1 MKKRIF
7 GSMVA
12 LVGSAMI
19 LCFVFVTGL
28 LYEHFNRLQVEQLKE
43 TAAYAEQGYE
53 KAGMDY
59 FTNLHTGSN
68 RITLIAADGT
78 VLYDSEESDVST
90 MENHADREEVQQA
103 QQDGTGVSRRY
114 SDIMSK
120 ETVYYAVRL
129 NNQSILRLSMEHRS
143 LFAMMGVLLMQALFI
158 LLVMMILAAVISYQL
173 TKKIIKPINEL
184 DLEHPE
190 RVTAYEELDP
200 LLCKLASQNREIA
213 QKMDTL
219 RQQQYEFSMI
229 TEHMQEGLFV
239 IDRQYTI
246 LACNQSALQLFGIQ
260 HSVLQ
265 KNILTVE
272 RGEPFRNVLDQA
284 LHGRHCSDLLERE
297 GRVYQMI
304 ANPVL
309 QNETPQEMQSMEH
322 DLIGVV
328 ILILDVTE
336 KETQERYRREF
347 TANVSHELK
356 TPLTSISGIAE
367 IMKNGIMLPADVP
380 HFAGKIYDESQR
392 LITLIGDI
400 IKLSQLDEQSAP
412 FVWESVG
419 LLELAEAVK
428 IRLQPLWE
436 KRNVTFQV
444 TGTACSVR
452 GVRPVLDEMLYNV
465 CENAIKYNREQGSVT
480 VTVACQNGNACV
492 TVKDTGI
499 GIPKAEQE
507 RVFERFYRVD
517 KSHSKAVGGTGLGLS
532 IVKHGA
538 MLHHAKIQLES
549 AEGAGTTITIT
560 FTQDDT
566 ETEEPVVSETV

>member
-7 GSMVA
+7 SSMVA
-12 LVGSAMI
+12 LVGSAMV

-28 LYEHFNRLQVEQLKE
+28 LYEHFNRLQIEQMKE
-43 TAAYAEQGYE
+43 TISYVEQGYE
-53 KAGMDY
+53 KSGTDY
-59 FTNLHTGSN
+59 FINLHTGSN

-78 VLYDSEESDVST
+78 VLYDSEEDISK
-90 MENHADREEVQQA
+90 MENHANREEVQQA
-103 QQDGTGVSRRY
+103 QKDGTGVSHRY
-114 SDIMSK
+114 SDTMSK
-120 ETVYYAVRL
+120 ETIYYAVQL
-129 NNQSILRLSMEHRS
+129 NNQEILRISVEHRS
-143 LFAMMGVLLMQALFI
+143 LFAMMGVLLIQALFI
-158 LLVMMILAAVISYQL
+158 LLVMMILAAIVSYQL
-173 TKKIIKPINEL
+173 TKKIMKPVNEL

-190 RVTAYEELDP
+190 QMSAYEELDP
-200 LLCKLASQNREIA
+200 LLCKLASQNREIV
-213 QKMDTL
+213 QKIDTL

-239 IDRQYTI
+239 IDRQYMI
-246 LACNQSALQLFGIQ
+246 LACNQSALQLFHIQ
-260 HSVLQ
+260 RSVLQ

-272 RGEPFRNVLDQA
+272 RGEPFRNILDQA
-284 LHGRHCSDLLERE
+284 LHGRHCTALMERE

-309 QNETPQEMQSMEH
+309 HNETPQEMQSRE
-322 DLIGVV
+322 DDFIGVV

-336 KETQERYRREF
+336 REEQERYRREF

-380 HFAGKIYDESQR
+380 HFAGKIYEESQR

-400 IKLSQLDEQSAP
+400 IKLSQLDEQSVP
-412 FVWESVG
+412 FVWESVD
-419 LLELAEAVK
+419 LLELAQV
-428 IRLQPLWE
+428 IRNRLQPLWE
-436 KRNVTFQV
+436 KRHVTFQV
-444 TGTACSVR
+444 TGTAACNVR
-452 GVRPVLDEMLYNV
+452 GVRQVLDEMLYNV

-480 VTVACQNGNACV
+480 VTIACQDKDICV

-549 AEGAGTTITIT
+549 TEGEGTTITMIFAKET
-560 FTQDDT
+560 A
-566 ETEEPVVSETV
+566 ETE

>member
-7 GSMVA
+7 CSMVA
-12 LVGSAMI
+12 LVGSAMA
-19 LCFVFVTGL
+19 LCFIFITGL
-28 LYEHFNRLQVEQLKE
+28 LYEHYSNLQTEQLKE
-43 TAAYAEQGYE
+43 TASYIEQGYE
-53 KAGMDY
+53 AAGQSY
-59 FTNLHTGSN
+59 LETLHTGTN
-68 RITLIAADGT
+68 RVTLIAEDGT
-78 VLYDSEESDVST
+78 VLYDSQEQDVSQ
-90 MENHADREEVQQA
+90 MGNHADREEVQQA
-103 QQDGTGVSRRY
+103 EQVGFSRRF
-114 SDIMSK
+114 SSTMSK

-129 NNQSILRLSMEHRS
+129 SDQSVLRVSVEYRS

-158 LLVMMILAAVISYQL
+158 LLVMLILALLVSYQL
-173 TKKIIKPINEL
+173 TKKIVKPINTL

-190 RVTAYEELDP
+190 QVSTYEELDP
-200 LLCKLASQNREIA
+200 LLCKLASQNREIV
-213 QKMDTL
+213 QKMDIL

-239 IDRQYTI
+239 IDHAYTI
-246 LACNQSALQLFGIQ
+246 LTCNQSAMRLFGLQ

-272 RGEPFRNVLDQA
+272 RGEPFRNVLDEA
-284 LHGRHCSDLLERE
+284 LRGRHCTSQLERE
-297 GRVYQMI
+297 GRVYQLI

-309 QNETPQEMQSMEH
+309 HNETPQEMQTQED

-328 ILILDVTE
+328 ILILDITE

-400 IKLSQLDEQSAP
+400 IKLSQLDEQSVP
-412 FVWESVG
+412 FAWEAVN
-419 LLELAEAVK
+419 LLELAEDVQK
-428 IRLQPLWE
+428 RLQSVCE
-436 KRNVTFQV
+436 KRKIAFQV
-444 TGTACSVR
+444 TGTPCAVQ
-452 GVRPVLDEMLYNV
+452 GVRQVLDEMVYNIS
-465 CENAIKYNREQGSVT
+465 ENAIKYNREAGSIT
-480 VTVACQNGNACV
+480 VTTGYKEQHPFIRV
-492 TVKDTGI
+492 TDTGI

-538 MLHHAKIQLES
+538 ILHHATIHLDSTEQV
-549 AEGAGTTITIT
+549 GTTIEIL
-560 FTQDDT
+560 FTGDT
-566 ETEEPVVSETV
+566 EQEEQSEKNA

>member
-7 GSMVA
+7 CSMVA
-12 LVGSAMI
+12 LVGSAMA
-19 LCFVFVTGL
+19 LCFIFITGL
-28 LYEHFNRLQVEQLKE
+28 LYEHYSNLQTEQLKE
-43 TAAYAEQGYE
+43 TASYIEQGYE
-53 KAGMDY
+53 AAGQSYLETLHMG
-59 FTNLHTGSN
+59 TN
-68 RITLIAADGT
+68 RVTLIAEDGT
-78 VLYDSEESDVST
+78 VLYDSQEQDVSQ
-90 MENHADREEVQQA
+90 MGNHADREEVQQA
-103 QQDGTGVSRRY
+103 EQDGVGFGRRF
-114 SDIMSK
+114 SSTMSK

-129 NNQSILRLSMEHRS
+129 SDQSVLRVSVEYRS
-143 LFAMMGVLLMQALFI
+143 LFAMMGVLLVQALFI
-158 LLVMMILAAVISYQL
+158 LLVMLILALLVSYQL
-173 TKKIIKPINEL
+173 TKKIVKPINTL

-190 RVTAYEELDP
+190 QVSTYEELDP
-200 LLCKLASQNREIA
+200 LLCKLASQNREIV
-213 QKMDTL
+213 QKMDIL

-239 IDRQYTI
+239 IDHAYTI
-246 LACNQSALQLFGIQ
+246 LTCNQSAMRLFGLQ

-284 LHGRHCSDLLERE
+284 LRGRHCTSQLERE
-297 GRVYQMI
+297 GRVYQLI

-309 QNETPQEMQSMEH
+309 HNETPQEMQTRED
-322 DLIGVV
+322 DLIGIV
-328 ILILDVTE
+328 ILILDITE

-400 IKLSQLDEQSAP
+400 IKLSQLDEQSVP
-412 FVWESVG
+412 FAWESVN
-419 LLELAEAVK
+419 LLELAKDVQK
-428 IRLQPLWE
+428 RLQSVCE
-436 KRNVTFQV
+436 KRKITFQV
-444 TGTACSVR
+444 TGTPCTVQ
-452 GVRPVLDEMLYNV
+452 GVRQVLDEMVYNIS
-465 CENAIKYNREQGSVT
+465 ENAIKYNREAGSIT
-480 VTVACQNGNACV
+480 VTTGYKEQHPFIRV
-492 TVKDTGI
+492 TDTGI

-538 MLHHAKIQLES
+538 ILHHATIHLDSTEQV
-549 AEGAGTTITIT
+549 GTTIEIL
-560 FTQDDT
+560 FTGDT
-566 ETEEPVVSETV
+566 KQEEQPEETQ

>member
-7 GSMVA
+7 CSMVA
-12 LVGSAMI
+12 LVGSAMA
-19 LCFVFVTGL
+19 LCFIFITGL
-28 LYEHFNRLQVEQLKE
+28 LYEHYSNLQAEQLKE
-43 TAAYAEQGYE
+43 TASYIEQGYE
-53 KAGMDY
+53 AAGRSY
-59 FTNLHTGSN
+59 LETLQTGTN
-68 RITLIAADGT
+68 RVTLIAKDGT
-78 VLYDSEESDVST
+78 VLYDSQEQDVSQ
-90 MENHADREEVQQA
+90 MGNHADREEVQQA
-103 QQDGTGVSRRY
+103 EQDGVGFSRRY
-114 SDIMSK
+114 SDTMSK
-120 ETVYYAVRL
+120 ETVYYA
-129 NNQSILRLSMEHRS
+129 IRLSDQSVLRVSVEYRS
-143 LFAMMGVLLMQALFI
+143 LFAMMGVLLVQALFI
-158 LLVMMILAAVISYQL
+158 LLVMLILALLVSYQL
-173 TKKIIKPINEL
+173 TKKIVKPINTL

-190 RVTAYEELDP
+190 QVSTYEELDP
-200 LLCKLASQNREIA
+200 LLCKLASQNREIV
-213 QKMDTL
+213 QKMDIL

-239 IDRQYTI
+239 IDHAYTI
-246 LACNQSALQLFGIQ
+246 LTCNQSAMRLFGLQ

-272 RGEPFRNVLDQA
+272 RGEPFRNVLDEA
-284 LHGRHCSDLLERE
+284 LRGRHCTSQLERE
-297 GRVYQMI
+297 GRVYQLI

-309 QNETPQEMQSMEH
+309 HNETPQEMQTRED

-328 ILILDVTE
+328 ILILDITE

-400 IKLSQLDEQSAP
+400 IKLSQLDEQSVP
-412 FVWESVG
+412 FAWEAVN
-419 LLELAEAVK
+419 LLELAKDVQK
-428 IRLQPLWE
+428 RLQPVCE
-436 KRNVTFQV
+436 KRKIAFQV
-444 TGTACSVR
+444 TGTPCIVQ
-452 GVRPVLDEMLYNV
+452 GVRQVLDEMVYNIS
-465 CENAIKYNREQGSVT
+465 ENAIKYNREAGSIT
-480 VTVACQNGNACV
+480 VTTGYKERHPFIRV
-492 TVKDTGI
+492 TDTGI

-538 MLHHAKIQLES
+538 ILHHATIHLDSTEQV
-549 AEGAGTTITIT
+549 GTTIEIL
-560 FTQDDT
+560 FTGNT
-566 ETEEPVVSETV
+566 EQEEQSEKNA

>member
-7 GSMVA
+7 CSMVA
-12 LVGSAMI
+12 LVGSAMA
-19 LCFVFVTGL
+19 LCFIFITGL
-28 LYEHFNRLQVEQLKE
+28 LYEHYSNLQTEQLKE
-43 TAAYAEQGYE
+43 TASYIEQGYE
-53 KAGMDY
+53 AAGQSY
-59 FTNLHTGSN
+59 LETLQTGTN
-68 RITLIAADGT
+68 RVTLIAKDGT
-78 VLYDSEESDVST
+78 VLYDSQEQDVSQ
-90 MENHADREEVQQA
+90 MGNHADREEVQQA
-103 QQDGTGVSRRY
+103 EQDGFGFRRRF
-114 SDIMSK
+114 SSTMSK

-129 NNQSILRLSMEHRS
+129 SDQSVLRVSVEYRS
-143 LFAMMGVLLMQALFI
+143 LFAMMGVLLVQALFI
-158 LLVMMILAAVISYQL
+158 LLVMLILALLVSYQL
-173 TKKIIKPINEL
+173 TKKIVKPINTL

-190 RVTAYEELDP
+190 QVSTYEELDP
-200 LLCKLASQNREIA
+200 LLCKLASQNREIV
-213 QKMDTL
+213 QKMDIL

-239 IDRQYTI
+239 IDHAYTI
-246 LACNQSALQLFGIQ
+246 LTCNQSAMRLFGLQ

-284 LHGRHCSDLLERE
+284 LRGRHCTSQLERE
-297 GRVYQMI
+297 GRVYQLI

-309 QNETPQEMQSMEH
+309 HNETPQEMQTQED

-328 ILILDVTE
+328 ILILDITE

-400 IKLSQLDEQSAP
+400 IKLSQLDEQSVP
-412 FVWESVG
+412 FAWEAVN
-419 LLELAEAVK
+419 LLELAKDVQK
-428 IRLQPLWE
+428 RLQPVCE
-436 KRNVTFQV
+436 KRKIAFQV
-444 TGTACSVR
+444 TGTPCIVQ
-452 GVRPVLDEMLYNV
+452 GVRQVLDEMVYNIS
-465 CENAIKYNREQGSVT
+465 ENAIKYNREAGSIT
-480 VTVACQNGNACV
+480 VTTGYKEQHPFIRV
-492 TVKDTGI
+492 TDTGI

-538 MLHHAKIQLES
+538 ILHHATIHLDSTEQV
-549 AEGAGTTITIT
+549 GTTIEIL
-560 FTQDDT
+560 FTGNT
-566 ETEEPVVSETV
+566 EQEEQPEETA

>member
-7 GSMVA
+7 CSMVA
-12 LVGSAMI
+12 LVGSAMA
-19 LCFVFVTGL
+19 LCFIFITGL
-28 LYEHFNRLQVEQLKE
+28 LYEHYSNLQAEQLKE
-43 TAAYAEQGYE
+43 TASYIEQGYE
-53 KAGMDY
+53 AAGQSY
-59 FTNLHTGSN
+59 LETLQTGTN
-68 RITLIAADGT
+68 RVTLIAEDGT
-78 VLYDSEESDVST
+78 VLYDSQEQDVSQ
-90 MENHADREEVQQA
+90 MGNHADREEVQQA
-103 QQDGTGVSRRY
+103 EQDGVGFSRRY
-114 SDIMSK
+114 SDTMSK
-120 ETVYYAVRL
+120 ETVYYA
-129 NNQSILRLSMEHRS
+129 IRLSDQSVLRVSVEYRS
-143 LFAMMGVLLMQALFI
+143 LFAMMGVLLVQALFI
-158 LLVMMILAAVISYQL
+158 LLVMLILALLVSYQL
-173 TKKIIKPINEL
+173 TKKIVKPINTL

-190 RVTAYEELDP
+190 QVSTYEELDP
-200 LLCKLASQNREIA
+200 LLCKLASQNREIV
-213 QKMDTL
+213 QKMDIL

-239 IDRQYTI
+239 IDHAYTI
-246 LACNQSALQLFGIQ
+246 LTCNQSAMRLFGLQ

-284 LHGRHCSDLLERE
+284 LRGRHCTSQLKRE
-297 GRVYQMI
+297 GRVYQLI

-309 QNETPQEMQSMEH
+309 HNETPQEMQVRED

-328 ILILDVTE
+328 ILILDITE

-400 IKLSQLDEQSAP
+400 IKLSQLDEQSVP
-412 FVWESVG
+412 FAWESVN
-419 LLELAEAVK
+419 LLELAKDVQK
-428 IRLQPLWE
+428 RLQSVCE
-436 KRNVTFQV
+436 KRKITFQV
-444 TGTACSVR
+444 TGTPCTVQ
-452 GVRPVLDEMLYNV
+452 GVRQVLDEMVYNIS
-465 CENAIKYNREQGSVT
+465 ENAIKYNREAGSIT
-480 VTVACQNGNACV
+480 VTTGYKEQHPFIRV
-492 TVKDTGI
+492 TDTGI

-538 MLHHAKIQLES
+538 ILHHATIHLDSTEQV
-549 AEGAGTTITIT
+549 GTTIEIL
-560 FTQDDT
+560 FTGDT
-566 ETEEPVVSETV
+566 KQEEQSEETQ

>member
-7 GSMVA
+7 CSMVA
-12 LVGSAMI
+12 LVGSAMA
-19 LCFVFVTGL
+19 LCFIFITGL
-28 LYEHFNRLQVEQLKE
+28 LYEHYSNLQTEQLKE
-43 TAAYAEQGYE
+43 TASYIEQGYE
-53 KAGMDY
+53 AAGQSY
-59 FTNLHTGSN
+59 LETLQTGTN
-68 RITLIAADGT
+68 RVTLIAKDGT
-78 VLYDSEESDVST
+78 VLYDSQEQDVSQ
-90 MENHADREEVQQA
+90 MGNHADREEVQQA
-103 QQDGTGVSRRY
+103 EQDGVGFSRRY
-114 SDIMSK
+114 SDTMSK

-129 NNQSILRLSMEHRS
+129 SDQSVLRVSVEYRS

-158 LLVMMILAAVISYQL
+158 LLVMLILALLVSYQL
-173 TKKIIKPINEL
+173 TKKIVKPINTL

-190 RVTAYEELDP
+190 QVSTYEELDP
-200 LLCKLASQNREIA
+200 LLCKLASQNREIV
-213 QKMDTL
+213 QKMDIL

-239 IDRQYTI
+239 IDHAYTI
-246 LACNQSALQLFGIQ
+246 LTCNQSAMRLFGLQ

-272 RGEPFRNVLDQA
+272 RGEPFRNVLDEA
-284 LHGRHCSDLLERE
+284 LRGRHCTSQLERE
-297 GRVYQMI
+297 GRVYQLI

-309 QNETPQEMQSMEH
+309 HNETPQEMQVRED

-328 ILILDVTE
+328 ILILDITE

-400 IKLSQLDEQSAP
+400 IKLSQLDEQSVP
-412 FVWESVG
+412 FAWESVN
-419 LLELAEAVK
+419 LLELAEDVQK
-428 IRLQPLWE
+428 RLQSVCE
-436 KRNVTFQV
+436 KRKIAFQV
-444 TGTACSVR
+444 TGTPCTVQ
-452 GVRPVLDEMLYNV
+452 GVRQVLDEMVYNIS
-465 CENAIKYNREQGSVT
+465 ENAIKYNREAGSIT
-480 VTVACQNGNACV
+480 VTTGYKEQHPFIRV
-492 TVKDTGI
+492 TDTGI

-538 MLHHAKIQLES
+538 ILHHATIHLDSTEQV
-549 AEGAGTTITIT
+549 GTTIEIL
-560 FTQDDT
+560 FTGNT
-566 ETEEPVVSETV
+566 EQEEQPEETA

>member
-7 GSMVA
+7 CSMVA
-12 LVGSAMI
+12 LVGSAMA
-19 LCFVFVTGL
+19 LCFIFITGL
-28 LYEHFNRLQVEQLKE
+28 LYEHYSNLQTEQLKE
-43 TAAYAEQGYE
+43 TASYIEQGYE
-53 KAGMDY
+53 AAGQSY
-59 FTNLHTGSN
+59 LETLHTGTN
-68 RITLIAADGT
+68 RVTLIARDGT
-78 VLYDSEESDVST
+78 VLYDSQEQDVSQ
-90 MENHADREEVQQA
+90 MGNHADREEVQQA
-103 QQDGTGVSRRY
+103 EQDGVGFSRRF
-114 SDIMSK
+114 SSTMSK

-129 NNQSILRLSMEHRS
+129 SDQSVLRVSVEYRS

-158 LLVMMILAAVISYQL
+158 LLVMLILALLVSYQL
-173 TKKIIKPINEL
+173 TKKIVKPINTL

-190 RVTAYEELDP
+190 QVSTYEELDP
-200 LLCKLASQNREIA
+200 LLCKLASQNREIV
-213 QKMDTL
+213 QKMDIL

-239 IDRQYTI
+239 IDHAYTI
-246 LACNQSALQLFGIQ
+246 LTCNQSAMRLFGLQ

-284 LHGRHCSDLLERE
+284 LRGRHCTSQLERE
-297 GRVYQMI
+297 GRVYQLI

-309 QNETPQEMQSMEH
+309 HNETPQEMQTQED

-328 ILILDVTE
+328 ILILDITE

-400 IKLSQLDEQSAP
+400 IKLSQLDEQSVP
-412 FVWESVG
+412 FAWESVN
-419 LLELAEAVK
+419 LLELAEDVQK
-428 IRLQPLWE
+428 RLQSVCE
-436 KRNVTFQV
+436 KRKITFQV
-444 TGTACSVR
+444 TGTPCTVQ
-452 GVRPVLDEMLYNV
+452 GVRQVLDEMVYNIS
-465 CENAIKYNREQGSVT
+465 ENAIKYNREAGSIT
-480 VTVACQNGNACV
+480 VTTGYKEQHPFIRV
-492 TVKDTGI
+492 TDTGI

-538 MLHHAKIQLES
+538 ILHHATIHLDSTEQV
-549 AEGAGTTITIT
+549 GTTIEIL
-560 FTQDDT
+560 FTGDT
-566 ETEEPVVSETV
+566 KQEEQPEETQ

>member
-7 GSMVA
+7 CSMVA
-12 LVGSAMI
+12 LVGSAMA
-19 LCFVFVTGL
+19 LCFIFITGL
-28 LYEHFNRLQVEQLKE
+28 LYEHYSNLQTEQLKE
-43 TAAYAEQGYE
+43 TASYIEQGYE
-53 KAGMDY
+53 AAGQSY
-59 FTNLHTGSN
+59 LETLQTGTN
-68 RITLIAADGT
+68 RVTLIAKDGT
-78 VLYDSEESDVST
+78 VLYDSQEQDVSQ
-90 MENHADREEVQQA
+90 MGNHADREEVQQA
-103 QQDGTGVSRRY
+103 EQDGVGFSRRY
-114 SDIMSK
+114 SDTMSK

-129 NNQSILRLSMEHRS
+129 SDQSVLRVSVEYRS

-158 LLVMMILAAVISYQL
+158 LLVMLILALLVSYQL
-173 TKKIIKPINEL
+173 TKKIVKPINTL

-190 RVTAYEELDP
+190 QVSTYEELDP
-200 LLCKLASQNREIA
+200 LLCKLASQNREIV
-213 QKMDTL
+213 QKMDIL

-239 IDRQYTI
+239 IDHAYTI
-246 LACNQSALQLFGIQ
+246 LTCNQSAMRLFGLQ

-272 RGEPFRNVLDQA
+272 RGEPFRNVLDEA
-284 LHGRHCSDLLERE
+284 LRGRHCTSQLERE
-297 GRVYQMI
+297 GRVYQLI

-309 QNETPQEMQSMEH
+309 HNETPQEMQTRED

-328 ILILDVTE
+328 ILILDITE

-400 IKLSQLDEQSAP
+400 IKLSQLDEQSVP
-412 FVWESVG
+412 FAWESVN
-419 LLELAEAVK
+419 LLELAEDVQK
-428 IRLQPLWE
+428 RLQSVCE
-436 KRNVTFQV
+436 KRKITFQV
-444 TGTACSVR
+444 TGTSCTVQ
-452 GVRPVLDEMLYNV
+452 GVRQVLDEMVYNIS
-465 CENAIKYNREQGSVT
+465 ENAIKYNREAGSIT
-480 VTVACQNGNACV
+480 VTTGYKEQHPFIRV
-492 TVKDTGI
+492 TDTGI

-538 MLHHAKIQLES
+538 ILHHATIHLDSTEQV
-549 AEGAGTTITIT
+549 GTTIEIL
-560 FTQDDT
+560 FTGDT
-566 ETEEPVVSETV
+566 EQEEQSEKNA

>member
-7 GSMVA
+7 CSMVA
-12 LVGSAMI
+12 LVGSAMA
-19 LCFVFVTGL
+19 LCFIFITGL
-28 LYEHFNRLQVEQLKE
+28 LYEHYSNLQAEQLKE
-43 TAAYAEQGYE
+43 TASYIEQGYE
-53 KAGMDY
+53 AAGQSY
-59 FTNLHTGSN
+59 LETLHTGTN
-68 RITLIAADGT
+68 RVTLIAEDGT
-78 VLYDSEESDVST
+78 VLYDSQEQDVSQ
-90 MENHADREEVQQA
+90 MSNHADREEVQQA
-103 QQDGTGVSRRY
+103 EQDGVGFSRRY
-114 SDIMSK
+114 SDTMSK
-120 ETVYYAVRL
+120 ETVYYA
-129 NNQSILRLSMEHRS
+129 IRLSDQSVLRVSVEYRS
-143 LFAMMGVLLMQALFI
+143 LFAMMGVLLVQALFI
-158 LLVMMILAAVISYQL
+158 LLVMLILALLVSYQL
-173 TKKIIKPINEL
+173 TKKIVKPINTL

-190 RVTAYEELDP
+190 QVSTYEELDP
-200 LLCKLASQNREIA
+200 LLCKLASQNREIV
-213 QKMDTL
+213 QKMDIL

-239 IDRQYTI
+239 IDHAYTI
-246 LACNQSALQLFGIQ
+246 LTCNQSAMRLFGLQ

-284 LHGRHCSDLLERE
+284 LRGRHCTSQLERE
-297 GRVYQMI
+297 GRVYQLI

-309 QNETPQEMQSMEH
+309 HNETPQEMQVREN

-328 ILILDVTE
+328 ILILDITE

-400 IKLSQLDEQSAP
+400 IKLSQLDEQSVP
-412 FVWESVG
+412 FAWESVN
-419 LLELAEAVK
+419 LLELAKDVQK
-428 IRLQPLWE
+428 RLQSVCE
-436 KRNVTFQV
+436 KRKITFQV
-444 TGTACSVR
+444 TGTPCTVQ
-452 GVRPVLDEMLYNV
+452 GVRQVLDEMVYNIS
-465 CENAIKYNREQGSVT
+465 ENAIKYNREAGSIT
-480 VTVACQNGNACV
+480 VTTGYKEQHPFIRV
-492 TVKDTGI
+492 TDTGI

-538 MLHHAKIQLES
+538 ILHHATIHLDSTEQV
-549 AEGAGTTITIT
+549 GTTIEIL
-560 FTQDDT
+560 FTGDT
-566 ETEEPVVSETV
+566 KQEEQPEETQ

>member
-7 GSMVA
+7 CSMVA
-12 LVGSAMI
+12 LVGSAMA
-19 LCFVFVTGL
+19 LCFIFITGL
-28 LYEHFNRLQVEQLKE
+28 LYEHYSNLQAEQLKE
-43 TAAYAEQGYE
+43 TASYIEQGYE
-53 KAGMDY
+53 AAGQSY
-59 FTNLHTGSN
+59 LETLQTGTN
-68 RITLIAADGT
+68 RVTLIAEDGT
-78 VLYDSEESDVST
+78 VLYDSQEQDVSQ
-90 MENHADREEVQQA
+90 MGNHADREEVQQA
-103 QQDGTGVSRRY
+103 EQDGVGFSRRY
-114 SDIMSK
+114 SDTMSK
-120 ETVYYAVRL
+120 ETVYYA
-129 NNQSILRLSMEHRS
+129 IRLSDQSVLRVSVEYRS
-143 LFAMMGVLLMQALFI
+143 LFAMMGVLLVQALFI
-158 LLVMMILAAVISYQL
+158 LLVMLILALLVSYQL
-173 TKKIIKPINEL
+173 TKKIVKPINTL

-190 RVTAYEELDP
+190 QVSTYEELDP
-200 LLCKLASQNREIA
+200 LLCKLASQNREIV
-213 QKMDTL
+213 QKMDIL

-239 IDRQYTI
+239 IDHAYTI
-246 LACNQSALQLFGIQ
+246 LTCNQSAMRLFGLQ

-284 LHGRHCSDLLERE
+284 LRGRHCTSQLERE
-297 GRVYQMI
+297 GRVYQLI

-309 QNETPQEMQSMEH
+309 HNETPQEMQVRED

-328 ILILDVTE
+328 ILILDITE

-400 IKLSQLDEQSAP
+400 IKLSQLDEQSVP
-412 FVWESVG
+412 FAWESVN
-419 LLELAEAVK
+419 LLELAKDVQK
-428 IRLQPLWE
+428 RLQSVCE
-436 KRNVTFQV
+436 KRKITFQV
-444 TGTACSVR
+444 TGTPCTVQ
-452 GVRPVLDEMLYNV
+452 GVRQVLDEMVYNIS
-465 CENAIKYNREQGSVT
+465 ENAIKYNREAGSIT
-480 VTVACQNGNACV
+480 VTTGYKEQHPFIRV
-492 TVKDTGI
+492 TDTGI

-538 MLHHAKIQLES
+538 ILHHATIHLDSTEQV
-549 AEGAGTTITIT
+549 GTTIEIL
-560 FTQDDT
+560 FTGDT
-566 ETEEPVVSETV
+566 KQEEQPEETQ

>member
-7 GSMVA
+7 CSMVA
-12 LVGSAMI
+12 LVGSAMA
-19 LCFVFVTGL
+19 LCFIFITGL
-28 LYEHFNRLQVEQLKE
+28 LYEHYSNLQTEQLKE
-43 TAAYAEQGYE
+43 TASYIEQGYE
-53 KAGMDY
+53 AAGQSY
-59 FTNLHTGSN
+59 LEILQTGTN
-68 RITLIAADGT
+68 RVTLIAEDGT
-78 VLYDSEESDVST
+78 VLYDSQEQDVSQ
-90 MENHADREEVQQA
+90 MSNHADREEVQQA
-103 QQDGTGVSRRY
+103 EQDGVGFSRRY
-114 SDIMSK
+114 SDTMSK
-120 ETVYYAVRL
+120 ETVYYA
-129 NNQSILRLSMEHRS
+129 IRLSDQSVLRVSVEYRS
-143 LFAMMGVLLMQALFI
+143 LFAMMGVLLVQALFI
-158 LLVMMILAAVISYQL
+158 LLVMLILALLVSYQL
-173 TKKIIKPINEL
+173 TKKIVKPINTL

-190 RVTAYEELDP
+190 QVSTYEELDP
-200 LLCKLASQNREIA
+200 LLCKLASQNREIV
-213 QKMDTL
+213 QKMDIL

-239 IDRQYTI
+239 IDHAYTI
-246 LACNQSALQLFGIQ
+246 LTCNQSAMRLFGLQ

-284 LHGRHCSDLLERE
+284 LRGRHCTSQLERE
-297 GRVYQMI
+297 GRVYQLI

-309 QNETPQEMQSMEH
+309 HNETPQEMQVRED

-328 ILILDVTE
+328 ILILDITE

-400 IKLSQLDEQSAP
+400 IKLSQLDEQSVP
-412 FVWESVG
+412 FAWESVN
-419 LLELAEAVK
+419 LLELAKDVQK
-428 IRLQPLWE
+428 RLQSVCE
-436 KRNVTFQV
+436 KRKITFQV
-444 TGTACSVR
+444 TGTPCIVQ
-452 GVRPVLDEMLYNV
+452 GVRQVLDEMVYNIS
-465 CENAIKYNREQGSVT
+465 ENAIKYNREAGSIT
-480 VTVACQNGNACV
+480 VTTGYKEQHPFIRV
-492 TVKDTGI
+492 TDTGI

-538 MLHHAKIQLES
+538 ILHHATIHLDSTEQV
-549 AEGAGTTITIT
+549 GTTIEIL
-560 FTQDDT
+560 FTGDT
-566 ETEEPVVSETV
+566 KQEEQPEETQ

>member
-7 GSMVA
+7 CSMVA
-12 LVGSAMI
+12 LVGSAMA
-19 LCFVFVTGL
+19 LCFIFITGL
-28 LYEHFNRLQVEQLKE
+28 LYEHYSNLQTEQLKE
-43 TAAYAEQGYE
+43 TASYIEQGYE
-53 KAGMDY
+53 AAGQSY
-59 FTNLHTGSN
+59 LETLHTGTN
-68 RITLIAADGT
+68 RVTLIAKDGT
-78 VLYDSEESDVST
+78 VLYDSQEQDVSQ
-90 MENHADREEVQQA
+90 MSNHADREEVQQA
-103 QQDGTGVSRRY
+103 EQDGVGFSRRF
-114 SDIMSK
+114 SRTMSK

-129 NNQSILRLSMEHRS
+129 SDQSVLRVSVEYRS
-143 LFAMMGVLLMQALFI
+143 LFAMMGVLLVQALFI
-158 LLVMMILAAVISYQL
+158 LLVMLILALLVSYQL
-173 TKKIIKPINEL
+173 TKKIVKPINTL

-190 RVTAYEELDP
+190 QVSTYEELDP
-200 LLCKLASQNREIA
+200 LLCKLASQNREIV
-213 QKMDTL
+213 QKMDIL

-239 IDRQYTI
+239 IDHAYTI
-246 LACNQSALQLFGIQ
+246 LTCNQSAMRLFGLQ

-272 RGEPFRNVLDQA
+272 RGEPFRNVLDEA
-284 LHGRHCSDLLERE
+284 LRGRHCTSQLERE
-297 GRVYQMI
+297 GRVYQLI

-309 QNETPQEMQSMEH
+309 HNETPQEMQVRED

-328 ILILDVTE
+328 ILILDITE

-400 IKLSQLDEQSAP
+400 IKLSQLDEQSVP
-412 FVWESVG
+412 FAWESVN
-419 LLELAEAVK
+419 LLELAKDVQK
-428 IRLQPLWE
+428 RLQSVCE
-436 KRNVTFQV
+436 KRKITFQV
-444 TGTACSVR
+444 TGTPCTVQ
-452 GVRPVLDEMLYNV
+452 GVRQVLDEMVYNIS
-465 CENAIKYNREQGSVT
+465 ENAIKYNREAGSIT
-480 VTVACQNGNACV
+480 VTTGYKEQHPFIRV
-492 TVKDTGI
+492 TDTGI

-538 MLHHAKIQLES
+538 ILHHATIHLDSTEQV
-549 AEGAGTTITIT
+549 GTMIEIL
-560 FTQDDT
+560 FTGNT
-566 ETEEPVVSETV
+566 EQEEQPEETA

>member
-7 GSMVA
+7 CSMVA
-12 LVGSAMI
+12 LVGSAMA
-19 LCFVFVTGL
+19 LCFIFITGL
-28 LYEHFNRLQVEQLKE
+28 LYEHYSNLQAEQLKE
-43 TAAYAEQGYE
+43 TASYIEQGYE
-53 KAGMDY
+53 AAGQSY
-59 FTNLHTGSN
+59 LETLHTGTN
-68 RITLIAADGT
+68 RVTLIAEDGT
-78 VLYDSEESDVST
+78 VLYDSQEQDVSQ
-90 MENHADREEVQQA
+90 MSNHADREEVQQA
-103 QQDGTGVSRRY
+103 EQDGVGFSRRY
-114 SDIMSK
+114 SDTMSK
-120 ETVYYAVRL
+120 ETVYYA
-129 NNQSILRLSMEHRS
+129 IRLSDQSVLRVSVEYRS
-143 LFAMMGVLLMQALFI
+143 LFAMMGVLLVQALFI
-158 LLVMMILAAVISYQL
+158 LLVMLILALLVSYQL
-173 TKKIIKPINEL
+173 TKKIVKPINTL

-190 RVTAYEELDP
+190 QVSTYEELDP
-200 LLCKLASQNREIA
+200 LLCKLASQNREIV
-213 QKMDTL
+213 QKMDIL

-239 IDRQYTI
+239 IDHAYTI
-246 LACNQSALQLFGIQ
+246 LTCNQSAMRLFGLQ

-272 RGEPFRNVLDQA
+272 RGEPFRNVLDEA
-284 LHGRHCSDLLERE
+284 LRGRHCTSQLERE
-297 GRVYQMI
+297 GRVYQLI

-309 QNETPQEMQSMEH
+309 HNETPQEMQTQED

-328 ILILDVTE
+328 ILILDITE

-400 IKLSQLDEQSAP
+400 IKLSQLDEQSVP
-412 FVWESVG
+412 FAWESVN
-419 LLELAEAVK
+419 LLELAKDVQK
-428 IRLQPLWE
+428 RLQSVCE
-436 KRNVTFQV
+436 KRKITFQV
-444 TGTACSVR
+444 TGTPCTVQ
-452 GVRPVLDEMLYNV
+452 GVRQVLDEMVYNIS
-465 CENAIKYNREQGSVT
+465 ENAIKYNREAGSIT
-480 VTVACQNGNACV
+480 VTTGYKEQHPFIRV
-492 TVKDTGI
+492 TDTGI

-538 MLHHAKIQLES
+538 ILHHATIHLDSTEQV
-549 AEGAGTTITIT
+549 GTTIEIL
-560 FTQDDT
+560 FTGDT
-566 ETEEPVVSETV
+566 KQEEQPEETQ

>member
-7 GSMVA
+7 SSMVA

-28 LYEHFNRLQVEQLKE
+28 LYEHFNRLQIEQLKE
-43 TAAYAEQGYE
+43 TTSYVEQGYE
-53 KAGMDY
+53 KAGIDY

-78 VLYDSEESDVST
+78 VLYDSGEKDVSR
-90 MENHADREEVQQA
+90 MENHANREEVQQA
-103 QQDGTGVSRRY
+103 QKNGIGVSRRY
-114 SDIMSK
+114 SDTMSK
-120 ETVYYAVRL
+120 ETIYYAVRL
-129 NNQSILRLSMEHRS
+129 GNQEVLRISMEHRS
-143 LFAMMGVLLMQALFI
+143 LFAMMGVLIIQALFI
-158 LLVMMILAAVISYQL
+158 LLVMMILAAIVSYQL
-173 TKKIIKPINEL
+173 TKKIIRPINEL

-190 RVTAYEELDP
+190 RMSAYEELAP
-200 LLCKLASQNREIA
+200 LLCKLAGQNREIA
-213 QKMDTL
+213 QKMDAL

-239 IDRQYTI
+239 IDRQYKI
-246 LACNQSALQLFGIQ
+246 LACNQSALHLFGIQ
-260 HSVLQ
+260 YSVLQ

-272 RGEPFRNVLDQA
+272 RGKPFRNVLDQA

-309 QNETPQEMQSMEH
+309 RNETPQDMQSRED

-412 FVWESVG
+412 FVWESVD

-428 IRLQPLWE
+428 NRLQPLWE
-436 KRNVTFQV
+436 KRSVTFEV
-444 TGTACSVR
+444 TGTAACSVR
-452 GVRPVLDEMLYNV
+452 GVRQVLDEMLYNV
-465 CENAIKYNREQGSVT
+465 CENAIKYNREQGSVM
-480 VTVACQNGNACV
+480 VTVACRNGNVCV

-532 IVKHGA
+532 IVKHGV

-549 AEGAGTTITIT
+549 TEGVGTTITMT
-560 FTQDDT
+560 FAKENV
-566 ETEEPVVSETV
+566 ETES

>member
-7 GSMVA
+7 CSMVA
-12 LVGSAMI
+12 LVGSAMA
-19 LCFVFVTGL
+19 LCFIFITGL
-28 LYEHFNRLQVEQLKE
+28 LYEHYSNLQTEQLKE
-43 TAAYAEQGYE
+43 TASYIEQGYE
-53 KAGMDY
+53 AAGQSYLETLHMG
-59 FTNLHTGSN
+59 TN
-68 RITLIAADGT
+68 RVTLIAEDGT
-78 VLYDSEESDVST
+78 VLYDSQEQDVSQ
-90 MENHADREEVQQA
+90 MSNHADREEVQQA
-103 QQDGTGVSRRY
+103 EQDGVGFSRRY
-114 SDIMSK
+114 SDTMSK
-120 ETVYYAVRL
+120 ETVYYA
-129 NNQSILRLSMEHRS
+129 IRLSDQSVLRVSVEYRS
-143 LFAMMGVLLMQALFI
+143 LFAMMGVLLVQALFI
-158 LLVMMILAAVISYQL
+158 LLVMLILALLVSYQL
-173 TKKIIKPINEL
+173 TKKIVKPINTL

-190 RVTAYEELDP
+190 QVSTYEELDP
-200 LLCKLASQNREIA
+200 LLCKLASQNREIV
-213 QKMDTL
+213 QKMDIL

-239 IDRQYTI
+239 IDHAYTI
-246 LACNQSALQLFGIQ
+246 LTCNQSAMRLFGLQ

-284 LHGRHCSDLLERE
+284 LRGRHCTSQLERE
-297 GRVYQMI
+297 GRVYQLI

-309 QNETPQEMQSMEH
+309 HNETPQEMQVRED

-328 ILILDVTE
+328 ILILDITE

-400 IKLSQLDEQSAP
+400 IKLSQLDEQSVP
-412 FVWESVG
+412 FAWESVN
-419 LLELAEAVK
+419 LLELAKDVQK
-428 IRLQPLWE
+428 RLQSVCE
-436 KRNVTFQV
+436 KRKITFQV
-444 TGTACSVR
+444 TGTPCTVQ
-452 GVRPVLDEMLYNV
+452 GVRQVLDEMVYNIS
-465 CENAIKYNREQGSVT
+465 ENAIKYNREAGSIT
-480 VTVACQNGNACV
+480 VTTGYKEQHPFIRV
-492 TVKDTGI
+492 TDTGI

-538 MLHHAKIQLES
+538 ILHHATIHLDSTEQV
-549 AEGAGTTITIT
+549 GTTIEIL
-560 FTQDDT
+560 FTGDT
-566 ETEEPVVSETV
+566 KQEEQPEETQ

>member
-7 GSMVA
+7 CSMVA
-12 LVGSAMI
+12 LVGSAMA
-19 LCFVFVTGL
+19 LCFIFITGL
-28 LYEHFNRLQVEQLKE
+28 LYEHYSNLQAEQLKE
-43 TAAYAEQGYE
+43 TASYIEQGYE
-53 KAGMDY
+53 SAGQSY
-59 FTNLHTGSN
+59 LETLHTGTN
-68 RITLIAADGT
+68 RVTLIAEDGT
-78 VLYDSEESDVST
+78 VLYDSQEQDVSQ
-90 MENHADREEVQQA
+90 MSNHADREEVQQA
-103 QQDGTGVSRRY
+103 EQDGVGFSRRY
-114 SDIMSK
+114 SDTMSK
-120 ETVYYAVRL
+120 ETVYYA
-129 NNQSILRLSMEHRS
+129 IRLSDQSVLRVSVEYRS
-143 LFAMMGVLLMQALFI
+143 LFAMMGVLLVQALFI
-158 LLVMMILAAVISYQL
+158 LLVMLILALLVSYQL
-173 TKKIIKPINEL
+173 TKKIVKPINTL

-190 RVTAYEELDP
+190 QVSTYEELDP
-200 LLCKLASQNREIA
+200 LLCKLASQNREIV
-213 QKMDTL
+213 QKMDIL

-239 IDRQYTI
+239 IDHAYTI
-246 LACNQSALQLFGIQ
+246 LTCNQSAMRLFGLQ

-284 LHGRHCSDLLERE
+284 LRGRHCTSQLERE
-297 GRVYQMI
+297 GRVYQLI

-309 QNETPQEMQSMEH
+309 HNETPQEMQVRED

-328 ILILDVTE
+328 ILILDITE

-400 IKLSQLDEQSAP
+400 IKLSQLDEQSVP
-412 FVWESVG
+412 FAWESVN
-419 LLELAEAVK
+419 LLELAKDVQK
-428 IRLQPLWE
+428 RLQPVCE
-436 KRNVTFQV
+436 KRKIAFQV
-444 TGTACSVR
+444 TGTPCIVQ
-452 GVRPVLDEMLYNV
+452 GVRQVLDEMVYNIS
-465 CENAIKYNREQGSVT
+465 ENAIKYNREAGSIT
-480 VTVACQNGNACV
+480 VTTGYKERHPFIRV
-492 TVKDTGI
+492 TDTGI

-532 IVKHGA
+532 ILKHGA
-538 MLHHAKIQLES
+538 ILHHATIHLDSTEQV
-549 AEGAGTTITIT
+549 GTTIEIL
-560 FTQDDT
+560 FTGNT
-566 ETEEPVVSETV
+566 EQEEQSEETA

>member
-1 MKKRIF
+1 
-7 GSMVA
+7 MVA
-12 LVGSAMI
+12 LVGSAMA
-19 LCFVFVTGL
+19 LCFIFITGL
-28 LYEHFNRLQVEQLKE
+28 LYEHYSNLQAEQLKE
-43 TAAYAEQGYE
+43 TASYIEQGYE
-53 KAGMDY
+53 AAGQSY
-59 FTNLHTGSN
+59 LETLHTGTN
-68 RITLIAADGT
+68 RVTLIAEDGT
-78 VLYDSEESDVST
+78 VLYDSQEQDVSQ
-90 MENHADREEVQQA
+90 MSNHADREEVQQA
-103 QQDGTGVSRRY
+103 EQDGVGFSRRY
-114 SDIMSK
+114 SDTMSK
-120 ETVYYAVRL
+120 ETVYYA
-129 NNQSILRLSMEHRS
+129 IRLSDQSVLRVSVEYRS
-143 LFAMMGVLLMQALFI
+143 LFAMMGVLLVQALFI
-158 LLVMMILAAVISYQL
+158 LLVMLILALLVSYQL
-173 TKKIIKPINEL
+173 TKKIVKPINTL

-190 RVTAYEELDP
+190 QVSTYEELDP
-200 LLCKLASQNREIA
+200 LLCKLASQNREIV
-213 QKMDTL
+213 QKMDIL

-239 IDRQYTI
+239 IDHAYTI
-246 LACNQSALQLFGIQ
+246 LTCNQSAMRLFGLQ

-284 LHGRHCSDLLERE
+284 LRGRHCTSQLERE
-297 GRVYQMI
+297 GRVYQLI

-309 QNETPQEMQSMEH
+309 HNETPQEMQVRED

-328 ILILDVTE
+328 ILILDITE

-400 IKLSQLDEQSAP
+400 IKLSQLDEQSVP
-412 FVWESVG
+412 FAWESVN
-419 LLELAEAVK
+419 LLELAKDVQK
-428 IRLQPLWE
+428 RLQSVCE
-436 KRNVTFQV
+436 KRKITFQV
-444 TGTACSVR
+444 TGTPCTVQ
-452 GVRPVLDEMLYNV
+452 GVRQVLDEMVYNIS
-465 CENAIKYNREQGSVT
+465 ENAIKYNREAGSIT
-480 VTVACQNGNACV
+480 VTTGYKEQHPFIRV
-492 TVKDTGI
+492 TDTGI

-538 MLHHAKIQLES
+538 ILHHATIHLDSTEQV
-549 AEGAGTTITIT
+549 GTTIEIL
-560 FTQDDT
+560 FTGDT
-566 ETEEPVVSETV
+566 KQEEQPEETQ

>member
-7 GSMVA
+7 CSMVA
-12 LVGSAMI
+12 LVGSAMA
-19 LCFVFVTGL
+19 LCFIFITGL
-28 LYEHFNRLQVEQLKE
+28 LYEHYSNLQTEQLKE
-43 TAAYAEQGYE
+43 TASYIEQGYE
-53 KAGMDY
+53 AAGQSY
-59 FTNLHTGSN
+59 LETLQTGTN
-68 RITLIAADGT
+68 RVTLIAEDGT
-78 VLYDSEESDVST
+78 VLYDSQEQDVSQ
-90 MENHADREEVQQA
+90 MGNHADREEVQQA
-103 QQDGTGVSRRY
+103 EQDGVGFSRRY
-114 SDIMSK
+114 SDTMSK
-120 ETVYYAVRL
+120 ETVYYA
-129 NNQSILRLSMEHRS
+129 IRLSDQSVLRVSVEYRS

-158 LLVMMILAAVISYQL
+158 LLVMLILALLVSYQL
-173 TKKIIKPINEL
+173 TKKIVKPINTL

-190 RVTAYEELDP
+190 QVSTYEELDP
-200 LLCKLASQNREIA
+200 LLCKLASQNREIV
-213 QKMDTL
+213 QKMDIL

-239 IDRQYTI
+239 IDHAYTI
-246 LACNQSALQLFGIQ
+246 LTCNQSAMRLFCLQ

-272 RGEPFRNVLDQA
+272 RGEPFRNVLEQA
-284 LHGRHCSDLLERE
+284 LRGRHCTSQLERE
-297 GRVYQMI
+297 GRVYQLI

-309 QNETPQEMQSMEH
+309 HNETPQEMQTRED

-328 ILILDVTE
+328 ILILDITE

-400 IKLSQLDEQSAP
+400 IKLSQLDEQSVP
-412 FVWESVG
+412 FAWESVN
-419 LLELAEAVK
+419 LLELAEDVQK
-428 IRLQPLWE
+428 RLQSVCE
-436 KRNVTFQV
+436 KRKITFQV
-444 TGTACSVR
+444 TGTPCIVQ
-452 GVRPVLDEMLYNV
+452 GVRQVLDEMVYNIS
-465 CENAIKYNREQGSVT
+465 ENAIKYNREAGSIT
-480 VTVACQNGNACV
+480 VTTGYKEQHPFIRV
-492 TVKDTGI
+492 TDTGI

-538 MLHHAKIQLES
+538 ILHHATIHLDSTEQV
-549 AEGAGTTITIT
+549 GTTIEIL
-560 FTQDDT
+560 FTGDT
-566 ETEEPVVSETV
+566 KQEEQPEEIA

>member
-7 GSMVA
+7 CSMVA
-12 LVGSAMI
+12 LVGSAMA
-19 LCFVFVTGL
+19 LCFIFITGL
-28 LYEHFNRLQVEQLKE
+28 LYEHYSNLQTEQLKE
-43 TAAYAEQGYE
+43 TASYIEQGYE
-53 KAGMDY
+53 AAGQSY
-59 FTNLHTGSN
+59 LETLHTGTN
-68 RITLIAADGT
+68 RVTLIAEDGT
-78 VLYDSEESDVST
+78 VLYDSQEQDVSQ
-90 MENHADREEVQQA
+90 MSNHADREEVQQA
-103 QQDGTGVSRRY
+103 EQDGVGFSRRY
-114 SDIMSK
+114 SDTMSK
-120 ETVYYAVRL
+120 ETVYYA
-129 NNQSILRLSMEHRS
+129 IRLSDQSVLRVSVEYRS
-143 LFAMMGVLLMQALFI
+143 LFAMMGVLLVQALFI
-158 LLVMMILAAVISYQL
+158 LLVMLILALLVSYQL
-173 TKKIIKPINEL
+173 TKKIVKPINTL

-190 RVTAYEELDP
+190 QVSTYEELDP
-200 LLCKLASQNREIA
+200 LLCKLASQNREIV
-213 QKMDTL
+213 QKMDIL

-239 IDRQYTI
+239 IDHAYTI
-246 LACNQSALQLFGIQ
+246 LTCNQSAMRLFGLQ

-284 LHGRHCSDLLERE
+284 LRGRHCTSQLERE
-297 GRVYQMI
+297 GRVYQLI

-309 QNETPQEMQSMEH
+309 HNETPQEMQVRED

-328 ILILDVTE
+328 ILILDITE

-400 IKLSQLDEQSAP
+400 IKLSQLDEQSVP
-412 FVWESVG
+412 FAWESVN
-419 LLELAEAVK
+419 LLELAKDVQK
-428 IRLQPLWE
+428 RLQSVCE
-436 KRNVTFQV
+436 KRKITFQV
-444 TGTACSVR
+444 TGTPCTVQ
-452 GVRPVLDEMLYNV
+452 GVRQVLDEMVYNIS
-465 CENAIKYNREQGSVT
+465 ENAIKYNREAGSIT
-480 VTVACQNGNACV
+480 VTTGYKEQHPFIRV
-492 TVKDTGI
+492 TDTGI

-538 MLHHAKIQLES
+538 ILHHATIHLDSTEQV
-549 AEGAGTTITIT
+549 GTTIEIL
-560 FTQDDT
+560 FTGDT
-566 ETEEPVVSETV
+566 KQEEQPEETQ

>member
-7 GSMVA
+7 CSMVA
-12 LVGSAMI
+12 LVGSAMA
-19 LCFVFVTGL
+19 LCFIFITGL
-28 LYEHFNRLQVEQLKE
+28 LYEHYSNLQTEQLKE
-43 TAAYAEQGYE
+43 TASYIEQGYE
-53 KAGMDY
+53 AAGQSY
-59 FTNLHTGSN
+59 LETLHTGTN
-68 RITLIAADGT
+68 RVTLIAEDGT
-78 VLYDSEESDVST
+78 VLYDSQEQDVSQ
-90 MENHADREEVQQA
+90 MGNHADREEVQQA
-103 QQDGTGVSRRY
+103 EQDGVGFSRRF
-114 SDIMSK
+114 SSTMSK
-120 ETVYYAVRL
+120 KTIYYA
-129 NNQSILRLSMEHRS
+129 LRLSDKCVLRVSVEYRS

-158 LLVMMILAAVISYQL
+158 LLVMLILALLVSYQL
-173 TKKIIKPINEL
+173 TKKIVKPINTL

-190 RVTAYEELDP
+190 QVSTYEELDP
-200 LLCKLASQNREIA
+200 LLCKLASQNREIV
-213 QKMDTL
+213 QKMDIL

-239 IDRQYTI
+239 IDHAYTI
-246 LACNQSALQLFGIQ
+246 LTCNQSAMRLFGLQ

-272 RGEPFRNVLDQA
+272 RGEPFRNVLDEA
-284 LHGRHCSDLLERE
+284 LRGRHCTSQLERE
-297 GRVYQMI
+297 GRVYQLI

-309 QNETPQEMQSMEH
+309 HNETPQEMQVRED

-328 ILILDVTE
+328 ILILDITE

-400 IKLSQLDEQSAP
+400 IKLSQLDEQSVP
-412 FVWESVG
+412 FAWEAVN
-419 LLELAEAVK
+419 LLELAKDVQK
-428 IRLQPLWE
+428 RLQPVCE
-436 KRNVTFQV
+436 KRKIAFQV
-444 TGTACSVR
+444 TGTPCIVQ
-452 GVRPVLDEMLYNV
+452 GVRQVLDEMVYNIS
-465 CENAIKYNREQGSVT
+465 ENAIKYNREAGSIT
-480 VTVACQNGNACV
+480 VTTGYKEQHPFIRV
-492 TVKDTGI
+492 TDTGI

-538 MLHHAKIQLES
+538 ILHHATIHLDSTEQV
-549 AEGAGTTITIT
+549 GTTIEIL
-560 FTQDDT
+560 FTGNT
-566 ETEEPVVSETV
+566 EQEEQPEETA